1 MYEFWISIAS
11 LILSI
16 VAVSWNIKLQ
26 KESNDLQKRIVLIE
40 EEREYERKVKSRQA
54 NLRVELRKDE
64 KGYEFCIIN
73 YGEAEARNIQVK
85 INGMLLKEWSNPIKA
100 GRNGMGILGSLPPY
114 ISPNSRVEYYLIA
127 LPDYISLL
135 SFPFEVEIK
144 WDDDYEKDRIYF
156 IHSA

>member
-54 NLRVELRKDE
+54 NLEVPS
-64 KGYEFCIIN
+64 KG
-73 YGEAEARNIQVK
+73 
-85 INGMLLKEWSNPIKA
+85 
-100 GRNGMGILGSLPPY
+100 
-114 ISPNSRVEYYLIA
+114 
-127 LPDYISLL
+127 
-135 SFPFEVEIK
+135 VEI
-144 WDDDYEKDRIYF
+144 R
-156 IHSA
+156 